1 MAITVQCNYGAGDR
15 PLPAVVSS
23 LITTEVEAI
32 NRGYAEL
39 NKAWKI
45 IHTYEITIPYP
56 ENGHLLSVGEHVK
69 VTCTEV
75 GLIDEILYIAGISYQ
90 GKNTGTLIRL
100 TLERYEDF
108 EG

>member
-15 PLPAVVSS
+15 
-23 LITTEVEAI
+23 
-32 NRGYAEL
+32 
-39 NKAWKI
+39 
-45 IHTYEITIPYP
+45 
-56 ENGHLLSVGEHVK
+56 LLSVGEHVK

-100 TLERYEDF
+100 TLERYEGF